1 MKNIFLDKFKLIIF
15 LGFISFVSSAKADG
29 LKVFGREFCNGYDAG
44 SCINIKNQIDAK
56 SWTGQYKYPKGR
68 EAFLLCS
75 KRVSGTDSDMA
86 YCSMI
91 FHYEEQ
97 SPKRRT
103 EMCNSQTRQ
112 KYWEIASQH
121 AMQLYDSVWNCR
133 R

>member
-1 MKNIFLDKFKLIIF
+1 MKLIFSNQIKCFIF
-15 LGFISFVSSAKADG
+15 VLFTCFFSNAKADG
-29 LKVFGREFCNGYDAG
+29 LKVFGREFCSGYDAG
-44 SCINIKNQIDAK
+44 ACINIKNQIDAK
-56 SWTGQYKYPKGR
+56 SWSGQYKYPKGR

-91 FHYEEQ
+91 FHREEQ
-97 SPKRRT
+97 SLKKRAQ
-103 EMCNSQTRQ
+103 MCSSEIRQ

-121 AMQLYDSVWNCR
+121 AMEIYDSVWNCR